1 MLCSLLAF
9 ALLQAPAAPTTYH
22 LYVAAESSDQVH
34 ELVFDGTEL
43 RATKVIDVGYQATEI
58 EGPHGLTV
66 EPGGE
71 HWYVTLSHGK
81 PNGLLYKYRTASNE
95 LVGTVEL

>member
-1 MLCSLLAF
+1 MLSSLFAI
-9 ALLQAPAAPTTYH
+9 ALLQSPAAATKYH

-43 RATKVIDVGYQATEI
+43 RANRAIDVGYQATEV

-71 HWYVTLSHGK
+71 HWYVC
-81 PNGLLYKYRTASNE
+81 LLYTSPSPRD
-95 LVGTVEL
+95 